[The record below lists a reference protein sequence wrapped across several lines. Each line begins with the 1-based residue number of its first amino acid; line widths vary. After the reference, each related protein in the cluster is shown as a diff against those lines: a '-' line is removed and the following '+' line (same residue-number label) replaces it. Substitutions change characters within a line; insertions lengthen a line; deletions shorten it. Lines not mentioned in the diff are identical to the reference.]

1 MKLRKNVA
9 ISETGFLFNPSTG
22 DSYSINPIG
31 MDIVH
36 MMHEGKPKEEIKKR
50 IMSDYVCDE
59 STFEKDYYDF
69 TLMLRNY
76 KLLEENE

>member
-1 MKLRKNVA
+1 MKLRKNIA
-9 ISETGFLFNPSTG
+9 ISESGFLFNPSTG

-31 MDIVH
+31 MDIVN
-36 MMHEGKPKEEIKKR
+36 MMHEGRSKEEIKR
-50 IMSDYVCDE
+50 SVMANYVCDE

-76 KLLEENE
+76 KLLEEHE